1 MHEIQCCTV
10 SCEKPLDKNYW
21 DNQYRSN
28 ATGWDLGIIST
39 PIRTFI
45 DGLADKNI
53 RILIPGAGNSYE
65 AEYLLLQG
73 FTNITVI
80 DIAPSLVEKLKDK
93 YRGKLEIKIL
103 LGDFFEH
110 QGAYDVIIE
119 QTFFCALPPS
129 MRQQYVWKMHQLLA
143 ENAILVG
150 LLFNRTFEKGP
161 PFGGN
166 ATEYEQLFNHAFY
179 QKQLAICKNS
189 EAPRAGTELWF
200 EFEKNIG
207 VSVNLYR
214 IHGITCSDC
223 AQTVMQKINEMVG
236 VNNISLNTSNS
247 DLLLV
252 SDAEIPIELLQQQIA
267 FDIKYSIEKIKQ
279 TL

>member
-1 MHEIQCCTV
+1 
-10 SCEKPLDKNYW
+10 LDKNYW

-161 PFGGN
+161 PFGGTS
-166 ATEYEQLFNHAFY
+166 TEYEQLFNHAFY
-179 QKQLAICKNS
+179 QNQLALCENS
-189 EAPRAGTELWF
+189 VAPRAGTELWF
-200 EFEKNIG
+200 DFRKNMAVT
-207 VSVNLYR
+207 VSLYR
-214 IHGITCSDC
+214 INGITCSDC
-223 AQTVMQKINEMVG
+223 SKTVIQKIKELARVKS
-236 VNNISLNTSNS
+236 VSLNTSYT

-252 SDAEIPIELLQQQIA
+252 SDSEISIELLQQQMA
-267 FDIKYSIEKIKQ
+267 FDIKYSIEIIK
-279 TL
+279 